1 MKTPDSRLCVTQDFM
16 LRFEYLDQVTSL
28 KSPAFLKAA
37 ILFLEASYYA
47 LLKYT
52 FLSLSLSLSLVLSAY
67 DCHFTYYV
75 NDARIKHKKRVAPK
89 VNGTLKKVRVPKII
103 LYQKIKIWF
112 QYKTE

>member
-52 FLSLSLSLSLVLSAY
+52 FLSLSLSLSHSFSLTLSLSLSLS
-67 DCHFTYYV
+67 FSLLTIV
-75 NDARIKHKKRVAPK
+75 
-89 VNGTLKKVRVPKII
+89 TLLITSMT
-103 LYQKIKIWF
+103 L
-112 QYKTE
+112 E